1 MYRNFLNSLSFTAR
15 YIFALSII
23 ALLAI
28 LAYINLSNHIE
39 KQANYGKII
48 NLSGKQ
54 RMLTQKIALHSIYY
68 KTKKLEKSLYIMK
81 NSHEYLISLPMS
93 KKLHNIY
100 FAEPVSLDKRVKQYL
115 KHANDFKTNRSGKS
129 LTYILNNSDT
139 LLVDF
144 DKVVSYYQDEIEYK
158 TYELSQKELYLL
170 LLTLFILTI
179 EAIFIFRPANNMIND
194 SRVKLLQQSR
204 SSAMGEMIENIA
216 HQWRQPLSAISTIAS
231 GSKLRKKMNLITD
244 DEVLES
250 YDKIMNH
257 TKHLS
262 TTIDDFRSFFKQDTN
277 KTIFSI
283 KNVIN
288 QCKSLSDASYKS
300 NNIILSID
308 IKDDIEIEGSYGE
321 MSQVIL
327 NILNNAKDVLIEKN
341 YEEKIVKITAYKIK
355 DKYCIS
361 IHDNAGGV
369 PSDII
374 NKIFEPYFTTKHK
387 SQGTGIGLF
396 MSKEIITKHFK
407 GSIEIVNKKTT
418 HENKIFYGACFKIML
433 LIS

>member
-28 LAYINLSNHIE
+28 LAYINLSNHID
-39 KQANYGKII
+39 KQADYGKII

-93 KKLHNIY
+93 KELYNIY
-100 FAEPVSLDKRVKQYL
+100 FAEPVLLDKRVKQYL
-115 KHANDFKTNRSGKS
+115 KHANNFKTNRNDKS
-129 LTYILNNSDT
+129 LAYILNNSDT
-139 LLVDF
+139 LLVYF
-144 DKVVSYYQDEIEYK
+144 DKVVSYYQDEIEHK

-170 LLTLFILTI
+170 LLTMFILII
-179 EAIFIFRPANNMIND
+179 EALFIFRPANNMIND

-231 GSKLRKKMNLITD
+231 GSKLRKKMDLITD
-244 DEVLES
+244 EELIGS

-300 NNIILSID
+300 NNITLNID

-321 MSQVIL
+321 MSQVVL
-327 NILNNAKDVLIEKN
+327 NILNNEKDILRGKN
-341 YEEKIVKITAYKIK
+341 LVEKIVKINTYKMK
-355 DKYCIS
+355 DEYCIS

-369 PSDII
+369 PADII

-396 MSKEIITKHFK
+396 MSKEIITKHFN
-407 GSIEIVNKKTT
+407 GSI
-418 HENKIFYGACFKIML
+418 KITNQKINFGNQFFSGACFKI
-433 LIS
+433 IIPIK